1 MRSRG
6 TDALPA
12 RLEAVRQRFEHWRRT
27 RGRRSCIPD
36 PLWAAAVKLCATY
49 GIHRTAKTLRLNP
62 DSLKKHVASTG
73 GNDSTSREARAT
85 FVELVPS
92 GPSCAPECMI
102 ELEDRRGAK
111 MRIHLSGGQSPEV
124 VTAVSRVF
132 FGVAP

>member
-1 MRSRG
+1 MRSRRTQG
-6 TDALPA
+6 LPA
-12 RLEAVRQRFEHWRRT
+12 RLEAVRRRFEHWRRT
-27 RGRRSCIPD
+27 RERRSCIPD
-36 PLWAAAVKLCATY
+36 PLWSAAVKLCATY
-49 GIHRTAKTLRLNP
+49 GIYRTAQTLRLNP
-62 DSLKKHVASTG
+62 DSLKKHVASTD
-73 GNDSTSREARAT
+73 GNGSTSREAPAT

-111 MRIHLSGGQSPEV
+111 MRIRLSGGHSPEV